1 MDSSPAPFPCFYS
14 SFTTGKRV
22 RKGASRLNSPGR
34 APLVLYF
41 TSHCAV
47 ANVLNAKV
55 LQLALR
61 KSCAISDAAERGPG
75 SPAGRSCH
83 RGARRSRAGPA
94 GLRVPA
100 STAARPGQPRAA
112 MAAARKR
119 CVVRRRDGSEQ
130 HGVAASCLREL
141 RDKARTI
148 LAIDN
153 TREPIT
159 LVLAEDGTIVDD
171 EDYFLCLPSNTKF
184 VALAKNEK
192 WSSKS
197 LDSGTAWLSE
207 SVDEVDSGVEKWKQL
222 ARQLKDDLSNIIL
235 MSEEDLQ
242 VLIDVPR
249 SDLAEELAQSQSRVQ
264 VLQDTLQQ
272 VLDRREE
279 ERQSRQLLELYLE
292 ALKKEDSILSK
303 VAGSETVPRKEM
315 DVVDTGTSSTGT
327 SAQTALSDHLLAA
340 LKKKPAPELC
350 LDSQDLE
357 LVLKEDT
364 QALAAALQWDKQK
377 AEALQQACDQEL
389 SKRLHQVQTLHSLR
403 STSKGKKTLP
413 WGDWPT
419 SKRKK

>member
-1 MDSSPAPFPCFYS
+1 M
-14 SFTTGKRV
+14 
-22 RKGASRLNSPGR
+22 
-34 APLVLYF
+34 
-41 TSHCAV
+41 
-47 ANVLNAKV
+47 
-55 LQLALR
+55 
-61 KSCAISDAAERGPG
+61 
-75 SPAGRSCH
+75 
-83 RGARRSRAGPA
+83 
-94 GLRVPA
+94 
-100 STAARPGQPRAA
+100 AARL
-112 MAAARKR
+112 KR
-119 CVVRRRDGSEQ
+119 CLVRRRDGREQ

-141 RDKARTI
+141 RDKASGI
-148 LAIDN
+148 LAIDKA
-153 TREPIT
+153 REPIT

-171 EDYFLCLPSNTKF
+171 EDYFLCLPSNTTF

-207 SVDEVDSGVEKWKQL
+207 SVDEVDNAAEKWKQL

-249 SDLAEELAQSQSRVQ
+249 SDLAEELAQSQTKIQ

-292 ALKKEDSILSK
+292 ALKNEDSILSK
-303 VAGSETVPRKEM
+303 VAESETVPRKEM

-327 SAQTALSDHLLAA
+327 SGKTALSDQILAA
-340 LKKKPAPELC
+340 LKEKPAPELC

-357 LVLKEDT
+357 KSVSLQLVLKEDT
-364 QALAAALQWDKQK
+364 QALASALRWDKQK

-389 SKRLHQVQTLHSLR
+389 SKRLQQVQTLHSLR

-413 WGDWPT
+413 WGDWLS

>member
-1 MDSSPAPFPCFYS
+1 RAPRS
-14 SFTTGKRV
+14 
-22 RKGASRLNSPGR
+22 AGR
-34 APLVLYF
+34 A
-41 TSHCAV
+41 
-47 ANVLNAKV
+47 
-55 LQLALR
+55 
-61 KSCAISDAAERGPG
+61 
-75 SPAGRSCH
+75 
-83 RGARRSRAGPA
+83 
-94 GLRVPA
+94 
-100 STAARPGQPRAA
+100 AA
-112 MAAARKR
+112 MAAPLKR
-119 CVVRRRDGSEQ
+119 CLLRRRDGREQ

-141 RDKARTI
+141 RDKASVI
-148 LAIDN
+148 LAIDKA
-153 TREPIT
+153 REPIT

-171 EDYFLCLPSNTKF
+171 EDYFLCLPANTKF

-207 SVDEVDSGVEKWKQL
+207 SGDEVDSGAEKWKQL

-235 MSEEDLQ
+235 MSEADLQ
-242 VLIDVPR
+242 VLTDVPH
-249 SDLAEELAQSQSRVQ
+249 SDLAEELAQSQTKIQ

-292 ALKKEDSILSK
+292 ALKNEDGILSK
-303 VAGSETVPRKEM
+303 VAESETVPRKEM
-315 DVVDTGTSSTGT
+315 DVVDTGTSSAGP
-327 SAQTALSDHLLAA
+327 SAKTALSDQILAA
-340 LKKKPAPELC
+340 LKEKPAPELC

-364 QALAAALQWDKQK
+364 QALALALRWDKQK

-389 SKRLHQVQTLHSLR
+389 SKRLQQVQTLHSLR

-413 WGDWPT
+413 WGDYPGLS